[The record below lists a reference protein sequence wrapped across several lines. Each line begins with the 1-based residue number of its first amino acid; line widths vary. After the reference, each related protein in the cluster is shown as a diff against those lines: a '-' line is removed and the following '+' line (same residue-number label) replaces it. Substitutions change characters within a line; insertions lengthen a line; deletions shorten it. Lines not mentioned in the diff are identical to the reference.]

1 MQRTSP
7 GNALTT
13 PPSDSSPLL
22 IQTNKS
28 FEELYHL
35 HWEKVF
41 AVCYQGTRDAELAE
55 DLMHEIF
62 QSLWERRGEL
72 RVQGPAAH
80 YLVRAAKLKIMAH
93 HRDSANRRQIFD
105 QVMDKKAG
113 SEETT
118 QHQVDY
124 HLLSER
130 VSELVAG
137 LPHPC
142 QEVFVMSRQDG
153 MTNKAIAAS
162 LVLSEKTVEYHLTRA
177 LRFLGKHLAEYQH

>member
-1 MQRTSP
+1 M
-7 GNALTT
+7 
-13 PPSDSSPLL
+13 L
-22 IQTNKS
+22 IQTDKS

-35 HWEKVF
+35 HWEKML
-41 AVCYQGTRDAELAE
+41 AVCYQGTRNLEQAE
-55 DLMHEIF
+55 DLTHEIF

-80 YLVRAAKLKIMAH
+80 YLVRAAKLKLMAH
-93 HRDSANRRQIFD
+93 HRDSTNRRNIFD
-105 QVMDKKAG
+105 QVVDKKAG
-113 SEETT
+113 SEDTT
-118 QHQVDY
+118 QRQVDY

-130 VSELVAG
+130 VSELVAD

-142 QEVFVMSRQDG
+142 KEVFVMSRQKG
-153 MTNKAIAAS
+153 MSNKAIAAS

>member
-1 MQRTSP
+1 M
-7 GNALTT
+7 
-13 PPSDSSPLL
+13 PPVIPPLL
-22 IQTNKS
+22 IQTDKS

-41 AVCYQGTRDAELAE
+41 AVCYQGTRDLELAE

-62 QSLWERRGEL
+62 QSLWERRDEL
-72 RVQGPAAH
+72 RVQGPVAH
-80 YLVRAAKLKIMAH
+80 YLVRAAKLKLMAH
-93 HRDSANRRQIFD
+93 HRDSANRRQLFD
-105 QVMDKKAG
+105 RVIDKKAG
-113 SEETT
+113 SEDTT
-118 QHQVDY
+118 QRQVDY

-130 VSELVAG
+130 VSELVSD

-142 QEVFVMSRQDG
+142 QEVFVMSRQEG
-153 MTNKAIAAS
+153 MSNKAIAAS

>member
-1 MQRTSP
+1 M
-7 GNALTT
+7 
-13 PPSDSSPLL
+13 PPLIPPLL
-22 IQTNKS
+22 IQTDKS
-28 FEELYHL
+28 FEEIYHS

-62 QSLWERRGEL
+62 QSLWERRSEL

-80 YLVRAAKLKIMAH
+80 YLVRAAKLKLMAH
-93 HRDSANRRQIFD
+93 HRDSANRQQIFR
-105 QVMDKKAG
+105 QVTDPKAG

-118 QHQVDY
+118 QRQIDY

-130 VSELVAG
+130 VGELVAG

-142 QEVFVMSRQDG
+142 KQVFVMSRQEG
-153 MTNKAIAAS
+153 MSNKAIAAS

-177 LRFLGKHLAEYQH
+177 LRFLGKHLSEYQY

>member
-1 MQRTSP
+1 MADLHENT
-7 GNALTT
+7 A
-13 PPSDSSPLL
+13 PLL
-22 IQTNKS
+22 IQTDKS

-41 AVCYQGTRDAELAE
+41 AICYQGTRDTEQAE

-62 QSLWERRGEL
+62 QSLWERRSEL

-105 QVMDKKAG
+105 QVVDKKAG

-118 QHQVDY
+118 QRQVDY

-130 VSELVAG
+130 VTELVAD

-142 QEVFVMSRQDG
+142 QEVFVMSRQEG
-153 MTNKAIAAS
+153 LSNKAIAAS

>member
-1 MQRTSP
+1 M
-7 GNALTT
+7 
-13 PPSDSSPLL
+13 PPVIAPLL
-22 IQTNKS
+22 IQTDKS

-41 AVCYQGTRDAELAE
+41 AVCYQGTRDLELAE

-62 QSLWERRGEL
+62 QSLWERRREL
-72 RVQGPAAH
+72 RVEGPAAN
-80 YLVRAAKLKIMAH
+80 YLVRAAKLKLLAH

-105 QVMDKKAG
+105 QVIPKKAG

-118 QHQVDY
+118 QRQVDY

-130 VSELVAG
+130 LSELVTD

-142 QEVFVMSRQDG
+142 QDVFVMSRQEG
-153 MTNKAIAAS
+153 MSNKAIAAS

>member
-1 MQRTSP
+1 M
-7 GNALTT
+7 
-13 PPSDSSPLL
+13 PPVITPLL
-22 IQTNKS
+22 IQSDKS

-41 AVCYQGTRDAELAE
+41 AVCYQGTRDLELAE

-62 QSLWERRGEL
+62 QSLWERRSEL

-80 YLVRAAKLKIMAH
+80 YLVRAAKLKLMAH

-105 QVMDKKAG
+105 QVIDKKAG
-113 SEETT
+113 SEDTT
-118 QHQVDY
+118 KRHIDY

-130 VSELVAG
+130 VSELVG
-137 LPHPC
+137 NLPHPC
-142 QEVFVMSRQDG
+142 QEVFVMSRQEG
-153 MTNKAIAAS
+153 MNNKAIAAS

>member
-1 MQRTSP
+1 M
-7 GNALTT
+7 
-13 PPSDSSPLL
+13 PPLIPPLL
-22 IQTNKS
+22 IQTDKS
-28 FEELYHL
+28 FEEIYHS

-62 QSLWERRGEL
+62 QSLWERRSEL
-72 RVQGPAAH
+72 RVQGPAAR
-80 YLVRAAKLKIMAH
+80 YLVRAAKLKLMAH
-93 HRDSANRRQIFD
+93 HRDSANRQQIFN
-105 QVMDKKAG
+105 QVAGKKAG

-118 QHQVDY
+118 QRQVDY

-130 VSELVAG
+130 VGELVAG

-142 QEVFVMSRQDG
+142 KQVFVMSRQEG
-153 MTNKAIAAS
+153 MSNKAIAAS

-177 LRFLGKHLAEYQH
+177 LRFLGKHLSEYQY